1 VHAARVE
8 EKDDFPF
15 CLTFS
20 DDNDT
25 SASDAN
31 ASDTRASGGD
41 VMLQVHVESKNIN
54 TSSRQFVLTSA
65 TIKTA
70 AAPPLIDWDAVR
82 RLNKQVWFQL
92 KNVM

>member
-1 VHAARVE
+1 ME

-25 SASDAN
+25 RASDAS

-92 KNVM
+92 KSVV